1 MKIKNQK
8 ILDLDGNAIPHAS
21 GKEKKDLT
29 LKDVLVSALMNP
41 QEEGTGDKKLKRF
54 KLAQKIHDNEEYE
67 ITSEEAVEL
76 KQLVAKQYNPL
87 VVGRVYEAIEK

>member
-1 MKIKNQK
+1 MKLKNK
-8 ILDLDGNAIPHAS
+8 NILDLDGKPIPQS
-21 GKEKKDLT
+21 TGKDKKDLT

-41 QEEGTGDKKLKRF
+41 QEDGTGEKKLQRF

-87 VVGRVYEAIEK
+87 VVGRVYEAIEG